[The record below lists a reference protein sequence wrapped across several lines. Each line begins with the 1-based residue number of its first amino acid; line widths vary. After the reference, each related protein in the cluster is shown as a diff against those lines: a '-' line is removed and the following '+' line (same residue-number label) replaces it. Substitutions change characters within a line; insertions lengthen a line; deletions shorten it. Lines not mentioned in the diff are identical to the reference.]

1 MDTLETRIE
10 HIESKDAIREL
21 TAQYCHAVVDGD
33 AEKIVSLFS
42 EGGTFRAHN
51 LAPQGSKAL
60 LEFYTAG
67 ISQKTH
73 KPFIQNH
80 VIELLGKSKAK
91 GRCSVEIRVN
101 QEGQAYTQSG
111 HYLDSYIK
119 VDGTW
124 KFEER
129 HYHRYHNA
137 PWDTGWSPK

>member
-10 HIESKDAIREL
+10 HIESKEAIREL

-42 EGGTFRAHN
+42 ENGTFRAHN
-51 LAPQGSKAL
+51 LSPQGSKAL

-80 VIELLGKSKAK
+80 VILIA
-91 GRCSVEIRVN
+91 IRR
-101 QEGQAYTQSG
+101 AC
-111 HYLDSYIK
+111 
-119 VDGTW
+119 
-124 KFEER
+124 R
-129 HYHRYHNA
+129 
-137 PWDTGWSPK
+137 

>member
-1 MDTLETRIE
+1 LDTLETRIE

-33 AEKIVSLFS
+33 AAKIVSLFS
-42 EGGTFRAHN
+42 EDGIFRTHN
-51 LAPQGSKAL
+51 LAPQGNEAL
-60 LEFYTAG
+60 MEFYTAG

-80 VIELLGKSKAK
+80 VIVLLDKSKAK

-101 QEGQAYTQSG
+101 QDGQAYTQSG
-111 HYLDSYIK
+111 HYLDSYVK
-119 VDGTW
+119 VNDVW

-129 HYHRYHNA
+129 YYHRYHNA
-137 PWDTGWSPK
+137 PWDSGWHPK